1 MYSSDLTKKRRDQTL
16 YANYLIQKT
25 QVQEGVQG
33 QLNLES
39 GSGRANAESTKI
51 NITDGIAAT
60 TLEEQQAI
68 LNNINLPTTESTPA
82 PAPLTNIDVL
92 VIGDANIA
100 TSGIPTYLQA
110 ARTALGFTQTLTI
123 STQASIVGYTGAD
136 MINYDVVIIYNGG
149 GQGYNASFG
158 SNLNAFV
165 AAGGHLIMGSFLWG
179 NVPAPSGL
187 TYTNTSTYVYNGSM
201 SLITISSVTYPSSH
215 PITTGLGTSW
225 GGTQENIPSP
235 ITLQASA
242 TTLAQYSNGTSALA
256 VREVGSSRLVGLNR
270 SPAYLTY
277 ASNQNLTKIMCN
289 AIYWCMGV
297 LS

>member
-16 YANYLIQKT
+16 YANYLVQKT
-25 QVQEGVQG
+25 LVQEGLQG

-39 GSGRANAESTKI
+39 GSGKANAESTKT
-51 NITDGIAAT
+51 NITDGIVAT

-68 LNNINLPTTESTPA
+68 LNNINLPITESTPA

-92 VIGDANIA
+92 IIGDTNIA
-100 TSGIPTYLQA
+100 SSGIPTYLQA

-123 STQASIVGYTGAD
+123 STQASIVGYTGAN
-136 MINYDVVIIYNGG
+136 MINYDVVMLYNGG
-149 GQGYNASFG
+149 GQSYNASFG

-165 AAGGHLIMGSFLWG
+165 AGGGHLIMGSFLWG

-187 TYTNTSTYVYNGSM
+187 TYANTSTYVFDGNM
-201 SLITISSVTYPSSH
+201 DIVTTSSVTYPVTH
-215 PITTGLGTSW
+215 PITAGLGTAW
-225 GGTQENIPSP
+225 GGSVENIPTP
-235 ITLQASA
+235 ITLQSSA
-242 TTLAQYSNGTSALA
+242 TTLALYSNGTSAIA
-256 VREVGSSRLVGLNR
+256 IRGVGTSRLVGFNKSISFLTFALN
-270 SPAYLTY
+270 P
-277 ASNQNLTKIMCN
+277 NLTKIVCN